1 MGSCPDTDI
10 YPFILWCLCSH
21 QFKTST
27 TPSPCLTGNPQAFEV
42 VISALGW
49 RIQTLPGC
57 VKSFQQNTS
66 VISLNMEVFKENG
79 SLLQANGSGE
89 KLYKVKVFKAWLMCR
104 WSWLLILAFTHKKK
118 RLGKAK
124 H

>member
-27 TPSPCLTGNPQAFEV
+27 TPSPCLTGNPH
-42 VISALGW
+42 
-49 RIQTLPGC
+49 LPGC

-89 KLYKVKVFKAWLMCR
+89 KLYKVKVLR
-104 WSWLLILAFTHKKK
+104 H
-118 RLGKAK
+118 G
-124 H
+124 

>member
-10 YPFILWCLCSH
+10 YLFILWCLCSH

-27 TPSPCLTGNPQAFEV
+27 TPSPCLTGNPPAFEV

-79 SLLQANGSGE
+79 SLLQAKLAQE
-89 KLYKVKVFKAWLMCR
+89 KSCTRSRF
-104 WSWLLILAFTHKKK
+104 
-118 RLGKAK
+118 
-124 H
+124 

>member
-10 YPFILWCLCSH
+10 YLFILWCLCSH

-27 TPSPCLTGNPQAFEV
+27 TPSPCLTGNPQAFGV

-89 KLYKVKVFKAWLMCR
+89 KLYKVKVL
-104 WSWLLILAFTHKKK
+104 
-118 RLGKAK
+118 K
-124 H
+124 HG